1 MLNSRSRPRRSRK
14 MKMTKRMR
22 NPSRNLYRRRNR
34 KSQPK
39 GRLRSP
45 QLKLPNL
52 RKRKLRLPRNLW
64 IRIKLR
70 KMMRNSQSWVEA
82 LKQEMK
88 RAREIRGKRRNPKR
102 NRIPNHNS

>member
-1 MLNSRSRPRRSRK
+1 
-14 MKMTKRMR
+14 MTKRMR
-22 NPSRNLYRRRNR
+22 HPSHYLYRRRNR

-39 GRLRSP
+39 GRLKSLLP
-45 QLKLPNL
+45 SLPNL
-52 RKRKLRLPRNLW
+52 RKRKLRLLW

-70 KMMRNSQSWVEA
+70 KRMRNSQSWVEA

-88 RAREIRGKRRNPKR
+88 RVREIRGKRRNPKR